1 MRHIKG
7 FVDGILVEI
16 YDRAVKDEAASE
28 TSDTPVFVT
37 RPYIKKRI
45 PNSRDMYD
53 QPVKSTDRDRYGD
66 LFAKFE
72 AGEEGTLDGTPL
84 EQCPLLDV
92 SQVETLK
99 AANVFTVQQL
109 SDLNDSGLHRLPT
122 GYRNLKTKAQK
133 WINQG
138 KENDDLR
145 AQNADLLK
153 RIEALE
159 DNQKKKPGRP
169 KKEVA

>member
-16 YDRAVKDEAASE
+16 YDRAVKDEKASE
-28 TSDTPVFVT
+28 ESDTPVFVT
-37 RPYIKKRI
+37 KPYIKKRI
-45 PNSRDMYD
+45 PNSRDVYD
-53 QPVKSTDRDRYGD
+53 QPVKSTDRDRYRE
-66 LFAKFE
+66 LFDKFE
-72 AGEEGTLDGTPL
+72 AGESNTLDGTPL
-84 EQCPLLDV
+84 DQCPMFDV

-109 SDLNDSGLHRLPT
+109 AELADSGLHRLPT
-122 GYRNLKTKAQK
+122 GYRNLKNKARK
-133 WINQG
+133 WVNQD

-159 DNQKKKPGRP
+159 GKKKG
-169 KKEVA
+169 KAA